1 MDGPLGKTKYS
12 ALRVEFQE
20 RGSPHVHAFIWI
32 LNAPKIGNETEYIA
46 FTEKKS
52 ISAHLPDPVEQPE
65 LFELVKLYQIHSH
78 ARTSW
83 KYKKN
88 KCRFSSGRF
97 FTDRT
102 IISKPLNSDIPQDE
116 RDKIMSWQ
124 INIRGFLTNELRVT
138 IYCTSYELLFT
149 YELLVITYCTSYELV
164 FTYVLRV
171 TIYCTSY
178 ELNKIKLNHNQL
190 FFHV

>member
-1 MDGPLGKTKYS
+1 M
-12 ALRVEFQE
+12 
-20 RGSPHVHAFIWI
+20 
-32 LNAPKIGNETEYIA
+32 
-46 FTEKKS
+46 
-52 ISAHLPDPVEQPE
+52 EQPE

-138 IYCTSYELLFT
+138 IYIRVTSYYLL
-149 YELLVITYCTSYELV
+149 YELRVSFYIRVTSYYLLHE
-164 FTYVLRV
+164 LRV
-171 TIYCTSY
+171 
-178 ELNKIKLNHNQL
+178 K
-190 FFHV
+190 

>member
-1 MDGPLGKTKYS
+1 M
-12 ALRVEFQE
+12 
-20 RGSPHVHAFIWI
+20 
-32 LNAPKIGNETEYIA
+32 
-46 FTEKKS
+46 
-52 ISAHLPDPVEQPE
+52 EQPE

-102 IISKPLNSDIPQDE
+102 IIYKPLNSDIPQDE

-124 INIRGFLTNELRVT
+124 INICGVLTNELLFIARVT
-138 IYCTSYELLFT
+138 SYYLHTSYELL
-149 YELLVITYCTSYELV
+149 LIV
-164 FTYVLRV
+164 RV
-171 TIYCTSY
+171 TS
-178 ELNKIKLNHNQL
+178 
-190 FFHV
+190 

>member
-124 INIRGFLTNELRVT
+124 INICGVLTNELLFIARVT
-138 IYCTSYELLFT
+138 SYYLHTSYELL
-149 YELLVITYCTSYELV
+149 LIV
-164 FTYVLRV
+164 RV
-171 TIYCTSY
+171 TS
-178 ELNKIKLNHNQL
+178 
-190 FFHV
+190 

>member
-1 MDGPLGKTKYS
+1 MPISDG
-12 ALRVEFQE
+12 R
-20 RGSPHVHAFIWI
+20 I
-32 LNAPKIGNETEYIA
+32 
-46 FTEKKS
+46 
-52 ISAHLPDPVEQPE
+52 
-65 LFELVKLYQIHSH
+65 
-78 ARTSW
+78 
-83 KYKKN
+83 
-88 KCRFSSGRF
+88 

-116 RDKIMSWQ
+116 RDKIMYWQ

-149 YELLVITYCTSYELV
+149 YELRVITYCTSYELV

>member
-52 ISAHLPDPVEQPE
+52 ISAHLLDPVEQPE

-78 ARTSW
+78 AWTSW

-138 IYCTSYELLFT
+138 IYIRVTSYYLL
-149 YELLVITYCTSYELV
+149 YELRVSFYIRVTSYYLLHE
-164 FTYVLRV
+164 LRV
-171 TIYCTSY
+171 
-178 ELNKIKLNHNQL
+178 K
-190 FFHV
+190 